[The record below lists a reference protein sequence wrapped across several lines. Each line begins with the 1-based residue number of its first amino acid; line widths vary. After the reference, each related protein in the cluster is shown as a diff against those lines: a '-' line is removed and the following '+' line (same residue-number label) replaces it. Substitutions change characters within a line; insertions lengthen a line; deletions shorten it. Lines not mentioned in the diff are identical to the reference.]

1 MAVTRARSELVVY
14 CSFGPEEMRLKENGS
29 KGLQLL
35 RTYLMDARDGNARS
49 GDLIGRAP
57 TAPDHHRSEIAGA
70 LRVRGL
76 RVREN
81 VGLSDFRIDLA
92 VGRPTDDD
100 WAVAVLL
107 DGPGWATRSTVYDRD
122 ALPASVLHGAMGWRR
137 VERVWFP
144 MWLNPRDEVLAD
156 IERAV
161 ELPLNPPDVDA
172 HPQVEPTLPPD
183 PSNEERLR
191 PAEEAGTSMPEV
203 RGPATTA
210 LAAPWFSQSAFEAE
224 ASSRSQLG

>member
-76 RVREN
+76 RFARTSASPTFGSIWQLDDLPMTTGQLPFCWT
-81 VGLSDFRIDLA
+81 GLA
-92 VGRPTDDD
+92 
-100 WAVAVLL
+100 
-107 DGPGWATRSTVYDRD
+107 GPRSTVYDRD